1 MRNPFNTSPFM
12 SDVILTTVTAV
23 LTILSFIAVTS
34 ILAEGLGPEKFGA
47 YSLVRRILST
57 IEPVSTLAM
66 GVAMSRYIAIADSK
80 VVRANYFMVGMA
92 SILVLC
98 FIIVVTGLCFKN
110 VLTLSIFHSD
120 EYQALFLAML
130 FLIVGYSFYV
140 ALYSLYRG
148 LGMMKMANF
157 WQIVVMAVI
166 PLLIAIFCV
175 SYLSVELII
184 FFLGVC
190 FSSAMIPL
198 IIFAVKAMK
207 LIRGLKSHL
216 KEMLSYALPRVPT
229 QFAFAGILMVGPFI
243 APYFGGIKEAGYLVV
258 SQSLLRV
265 VEGSVEG
272 FSRVAL
278 PAVAR
283 IFAEGRQEFL
293 RLRINDLMVFI
304 FHIGLFMTLHLF
316 LWTDQIV
323 CTWLGHTYEDVVP
336 LMQLTALAII
346 PFIAYSMLRSIIDA
360 VEEKAVNAYNLYAA
374 FFISL
379 LASLVMAYAGIGI
392 LGLAIGMIIGFWILG
407 ILTVR
412 FLWKLYRPEPEAFF
426 LKASLL
432 LNAVC
437 IAAAVLIKYGLE
449 SQLGG
454 VLLLSVAFIIEILL
468 FLLYC
473 FALWKLSVSW
483 AAQLMKRLVR

>member
-1 MRNPFNTSPFM
+1 M
-12 SDVILTTVTAV
+12 SDVILTTATAA
-23 LTILSFIAVTS
+23 LTIISFIAVTS
-34 ILAEGLGPEKFGA
+34 ILAAGLGPEKFGT

-66 GVAMSRYIAIADSK
+66 GVAISRYIAIADSK
-80 VVRANYFMVGMA
+80 VVRANYFMAGMA
-92 SILVLC
+92 SILVIC
-98 FIIVVTGLCFKN
+98 FIIVVTGLFFKN
-110 VLTLSIFHSD
+110 VLTLSIFHS
-120 EYQALFLAML
+120 EKYQTLFLAML

-148 LGMMKMANF
+148 RGMMKMANL
-157 WQIVVMAVI
+157 WQLVVMAVV
-166 PLLIAIFCV
+166 PLFIAVFCV

-184 FFLGVC
+184 FLFGIC

-198 IIFAVKAMK
+198 MIFAGKAMK
-207 LIRGLKSHL
+207 LIQGLRSQMR
-216 KEMLSYALPRVPT
+216 EMLNYALPRVPT

-265 VEGSVEG
+265 VEGGVEG

-293 RLRINDLMVFI
+293 QLRINDLMVFI
-304 FHIGLFMTLHLF
+304 FHIGLFMTIHLC
-316 LWTDQIV
+316 LWSDQIV
-323 CTWLGHTYEDVVP
+323 RVWLGHTYEDVIP

-374 FFISL
+374 FLSSL
-379 LASLVMAYAGIGI
+379 LASLVMAYAGLGI

-412 FLWKLYRPEPEAFF
+412 FLWKLYKPEPRTFF
-426 LKASLL
+426 LKETLL
-432 LNAVC
+432 LNTVC
-437 IAAAVLIKYGLE
+437 VVAAVFIKYGLE
-449 SQLGG
+449 FQLGG
-454 VLLLSVAFIIEILL
+454 FRLLSVAFILEILL

-473 FALWKLSVSW
+473 FVLWKLSVSW
-483 AAQLMKRLVR
+483 AAQLMERLVRL